1 MRRALALLALLLPA
15 AVGAAGTGTP
25 WPRVAAIR
33 FVGNDTTRD
42 YVMLREMT
50 LEPGEPAD
58 PAEIADSRQ
67 GILDLGLFRS
77 VEIAT
82 EPADDGVALV
92 VTVDE
97 KWYILPIPRLDASS
111 DGDYAY
117 GAQLRWSNLFGRNH
131 TLNAYAEQ
139 AQFEEERDREDER
152 ELRVTYVAPYA
163 FGTRYDL
170 RSALTY
176 IDRGALDPDGR
187 PFEETF
193 RRAELI
199 ATRDFT
205 TDRPRHGWIL
215 GAGLYY
221 DDQDTDGEFAPPPDG
236 EALALVGTA
245 RYDNLRFH
253 VFSESGRRLNARTE
267 LASSD
272 VFSDYS
278 YTRTYANYFESR
290 PVGSREHQTLH
301 FLAGGGVVTSG
312 PKSRN
317 NFSLG
322 GSGTLRGYESDF
334 LEGDRYYYLAAEYLR
349 PLHWDWLRLLVLAEL
364 GGAERN
370 VFGAGNADGSPY
382 GSIGLGV
389 RIRFVRLV
397 DVEIELGVAYPLRDG
412 DGARF
417 FAGGN

>member
-1 MRRALALLALLLPA
+1 MRRALALLALLLPLA
-15 AVGAAGTGTP
+15 AWGAP

-33 FVGNDTTRD
+33 FVGNDTTREH
-42 YVMLREMT
+42 VMLREMT
-50 LEPGEPAD
+50 LAPGDPAD
-58 PAEIADSRQ
+58 PAAIADSRQ

-77 VEIAT
+77 VEIGT
-82 EPADDGVALV
+82 EPVDGGVALV

-117 GAQLRWSNLFGRNH
+117 GAQLRWNNLFGRNH

-139 AQFEEERDREDER
+139 ARFEEERDREDER
-152 ELRVTYVAPYA
+152 ELRATYVAPYA

-170 RSALTY
+170 RAALAY
-176 IDRGALDPDGR
+176 IDRGALDRDGR
-187 PFEETF
+187 PFGETF

-199 ATRDFT
+199 ATRDLT
-205 TDRPRHGWIL
+205 RDRPRRGWIL

-236 EALALVGTA
+236 ESIALVGTA
-245 RYDNLRFH
+245 RYDDLRFH

-267 LASSD
+267 LASSGA
-272 VFSDYS
+272 FSDYS

-290 PVGSREHQTLH
+290 PIGTREHQTLH
-301 FLAGGGVVTSG
+301 LLAGGGVVTGG
-312 PKSRN
+312 PRSRN

-349 PLHWDWLRLLVLAEL
+349 PIRRDWLRLLVLAEL
-364 GGAERN
+364 GGAQRN
-370 VFGAGNADGSPY
+370 VFGAPNADGSPY

-397 DVEIELGVAYPLRDG
+397 DVEIELGVAYPLRNG
-412 DGARF
+412 DGPRF